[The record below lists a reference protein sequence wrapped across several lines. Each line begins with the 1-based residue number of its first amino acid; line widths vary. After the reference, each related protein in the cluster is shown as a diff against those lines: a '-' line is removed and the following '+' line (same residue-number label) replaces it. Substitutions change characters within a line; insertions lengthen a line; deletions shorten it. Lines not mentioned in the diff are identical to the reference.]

1 MMLQSAFLRS
11 LKNSDAFMNTA
22 SPTLTGAISCGPS
35 ARSVI
40 EAESRP
46 MPKPT
51 MP

>member
-1 MMLQSAFLRS
+1 MTPEEIRKEFPLIFSHPEIAYLDSA
-11 LKNSDAFMNTA
+11 ATA
-22 SPTLTGAISCGPS
+22 QRP
-35 ARSVI
+35 RSVI